1 MTKFGNSLSLSFF
14 HLPNENDDTSFMA
27 LLKQEKTGNVDN
39 IMQDVDVK
47 DTSNLCLL
55 HCFTS
60 SGPPPFI
67 VGVV

>member
-1 MTKFGNSLSLSFF
+1 
-14 HLPNENDDTSFMA
+14 MA

-39 IMQDVDVK
+39 IMHDVDVK